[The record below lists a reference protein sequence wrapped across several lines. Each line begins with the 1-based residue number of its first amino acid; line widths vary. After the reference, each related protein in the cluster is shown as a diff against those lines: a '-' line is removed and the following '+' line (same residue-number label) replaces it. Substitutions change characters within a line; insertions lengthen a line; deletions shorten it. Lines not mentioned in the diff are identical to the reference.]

1 MSEFQYYE
9 FQALDRALSA
19 GEQAE
24 LRRFSSRAKIHSR
37 SFTNEYH
44 WGDFKGNPVE
54 WMKRYFDAHLY
65 LSNFGCRSLHL
76 RLPIT
81 LVEREAVRPYELDD
95 VLGVHTTDSH
105 LIYSLQSN
113 EEPGRDYDGF
123 DEDPS
128 GVMSML
134 LPVRDLLALGD
145 LRPLYLGWLVGVQ
158 NGLVDDDV
166 QEPGVPAGLKQM
178 TGVLQDLADFLW
190 LDPELVEVAARRSG
204 EVEETHMNQQIQPW
218 IAGLASEEKDRWL
231 YRFLSEEGPAAAQE
245 FRRAFTTSVKA
256 VVANAATG
264 GLRTVGELVS
274 EAEALREERREAAK
288 RKAAEEKAARE
299 KKAHEARLVHLRS
312 LEGRESKIWAS
323 VIILTDASSQKSY
336 DLAICELTDLR
347 DLASITGKTSEFLL
361 KLADLRELRRRK
373 PSLIARLDKA
383 GLLLA

>member
-9 FQALDRALSA
+9 FQALDRALTA

-44 WGDFKGNPVE
+44 WGNFKGNPVE

-81 LVEREAVRPYELDD
+81 LADRETVRPYEVDD
-95 VLGVHTTDSH
+95 GLKVHATDSH
-105 LIYSLQSN
+105 LIFSLHNN
-113 EEPGRDYDGF
+113 EEPGRDYDEF

-128 GVMSML
+128 CVMSML
-134 LPVRDLLALGD
+134 LPVRDLLARGD
-145 LRPLYLGWLVGVQ
+145 QRPLYLAWLVGVQ
-158 NGLVDDDV
+158 NGLLDDDV
-166 QEPGVPAGLKQM
+166 LEPPVPPGLKQM

-190 LDPELVEVAARRSG
+190 LDPELVEVAAQCSG
-204 EVEETHMNQQIQPW
+204 EVNETNADQLIQPW

-231 YRFLSEEGPAAAQE
+231 YRFLSEEGPAAALE

-256 VVANAATG
+256 AVANPATG
-264 GLRTVGELVS
+264 GLRTVGELLS

-299 KKAHEARLVHLRS
+299 KKAHEARQVHLRS
-312 LEGRESKIWAS
+312 LVGRESKIWQS
-323 VIILTDASSQKSY
+323 VIVLTDSSSQKSY
-336 DLAICELTDLR
+336 DLAIHELTDLR
-347 DLASITGKTSEFLL
+347 DLALLTGETAAFFI
-361 KLADLRELRRRK
+361 KLAELRELRRRK

-383 GLLLA
+383 GLKS

>member
-9 FQALDRALSA
+9 FQALDRALTA

-65 LSNFGCRSLHL
+65 LSNFGSRSLHF

-81 LVEREAVRPYELDD
+81 LVDQGAVRPYELDD
-95 VLGVHTTDSH
+95 VLEVHTTHSH
-105 LIYSLQSN
+105 LIFSLYNN
-113 EEPGRDYDGF
+113 EESERDYDEF

-128 GVMSML
+128 CVMSML
-134 LPVRDLLALGD
+134 LPVRDLLARGD
-145 LRPLYLGWLVGVQ
+145 LRPLYLVWLVGVQ
-158 NGLVDDDV
+158 NGLVDDEV
-166 QEPGVPAGLKQM
+166 QEPPVPPGLKQM

-190 LDPELVEVAARRSG
+190 LDPALVAVAARRSG
-204 EVEETHMNQQIQPW
+204 EVEETYTDQQIQPW

-231 YRFLSEEGPAAAQE
+231 FRFLSEEGPAAAQE
-245 FRRAFTTSVKA
+245 FRRAFTISVKA
-256 VVANAATG
+256 TVANPGTG
-264 GLRTVGELVS
+264 ELRTAGELAS
-274 EAEALREERREAAK
+274 EAEALREELRKAAE
-288 RKAAEEKAARE
+288 RKAAEEKAASE

-312 LEGRESKIWAS
+312 LVGTESKIWQS
-323 VIILTDASSQKSY
+323 VTALTDSSSQKSY
-336 DLAICELTDLR
+336 DLAIRELTDLR
-347 DLASITGKTSEFLL
+347 DLAAITGKTVEFRL

-373 PSLIARLDKA
+373 FGLIARLDKA
-383 GLLLA
+383 GLK